1 MHAASFCIMGLLLAS
16 CSVSLA
22 MISIP
27 PREETQGCFV
37 LLVEL
42 LVSCPTIQSPIREEE
57 YTCVIHCNLIISGL

>member
-1 MHAASFCIMGLLLAS
+1 M
-16 CSVSLA
+16 V
-22 MISIP
+22 SIP

-57 YTCVIHCNLIISGL
+57 YSITALYTAISLFRVSKP